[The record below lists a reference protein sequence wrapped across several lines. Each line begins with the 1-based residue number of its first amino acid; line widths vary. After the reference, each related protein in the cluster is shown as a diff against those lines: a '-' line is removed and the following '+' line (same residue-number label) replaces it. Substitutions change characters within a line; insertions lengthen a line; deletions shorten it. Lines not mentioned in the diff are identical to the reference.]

1 MYRFQLLFSLYSF
14 LCKGV
19 LPEKG
24 RKKTPHKTVRLRG
37 GKLEIFGMD
46 FACEYR
52 NIQSDMEFR
61 TSEKFDCCIVVYSC
75 IHSKSSFRP
84 G

>member
-1 MYRFQLLFSLYSF
+1 M
-14 LCKGV
+14 
-19 LPEKG
+19 
-24 RKKTPHKTVRLRG
+24 VRLRG